1 MLVTFRHDFC
11 CLYCWV
17 GLVVCLFSLLFFC
30 SSRFLFLEVRDFVGF
45 VFFGFVFFFSWLFVL
60 LDFLIANCYMVSR
73 KNLLKFVEV
82 KYVINRN
89 IYLKFLINGNK
100 NDHTFQCICIVLSLE
115 KLATEFVIAEVY
127 RNQQVHVHFLMQ
139 FSVVEL
145 SFISFIM
152 YLPCVNLSIFLVLL
166 KFSQTLISEH
176 STEKNK

>member
-1 MLVTFRHDFC
+1 MTFVV
-11 CLYCWV
+11 YIV
-17 GLVVCLFSLLFFC
+17 GLVWLFACSLYFFFVVVGFCFWRSGTLLVLFSLGL
-30 SSRFLFLEVRDFVGF
+30 
-45 VFFGFVFFFSWLFVL
+45 FFFSWLFVL